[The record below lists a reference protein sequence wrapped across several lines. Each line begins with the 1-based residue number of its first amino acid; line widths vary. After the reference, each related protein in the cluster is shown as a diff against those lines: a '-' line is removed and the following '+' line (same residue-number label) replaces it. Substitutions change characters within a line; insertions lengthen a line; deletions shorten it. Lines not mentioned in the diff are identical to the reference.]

1 MPRLR
6 NKANGVIV
14 NVDDAT
20 ADRLGSGWEDANKAA
35 AAQKSEK
42 PDKTWKNDDLKS
54 YATERGIDLG
64 DATKKEDFLAAIEL
78 HEEALNN
85 KSE

>member
-1 MPRLR
+1 MSKFENL
-6 NKANGVIV
+6 KTGIV
-14 NVDDAT
+14 VSVDDSKDERFTSGWKAFGAESAT
-20 ADRLGSGWEDANKAA
+20 AR
-35 AAQKSEK
+35 SEK

-54 YATERGIDLG
+54 YAAENGIDLG

-78 HEEALNN
+78 HQEALS